1 MMRRVFIGGNWKMQ
15 TSFSK
20 VEELIEMLN
29 CAKIHCGDRDVVVA
43 PPIIFLDHVKQ
54 KLRKEIKVAAQ
65 NCSDQFEGALT
76 GETSVKM
83 IEDIGVE
90 WVLIGHSERRTIFK
104 ESNEFLALKTIA
116 AQKTGLKIIA
126 CIGETLAER
135 NSELTE
141 TVLKQQLDHLITAIS
156 CWSSVVI
163 AYEPVWA
170 IGTGVVATPDQA
182 QSAHLFIRGYITQK
196 VSATVA
202 DTLRIIYGGSVKA
215 SNVDEL
221 FQLPDI
227 DGFLVGGAST
237 SQDFIKIINCSR
249 K

>member
-1 MMRRVFIGGNWKMQ
+1 
-15 TSFSK
+15 
-20 VEELIEMLN
+20 
-29 CAKIHCGDRDVVVA
+29 
-43 PPIIFLDHVKQ
+43 
-54 KLRKEIKVAAQ
+54 
-65 NCSDQFEGALT
+65 
-76 GETSVKM
+76 M
-83 IEDIGVE
+83 IDDIGIE

-104 ESNEFLALKTIA
+104 ESNEFLASKTVV

-141 TVLKQQLDHLITAIS
+141 TVLKEQLDHLITAIS

-170 IGTGVVATPDQA
+170 IGTGVVATPDQVFIF
-182 QSAHLFIRGYITQK
+182 AHRFIREYIRQK
-196 VSATVA
+196 VSKTVA
-202 DTLRIIYGGSVKA
+202 DGLRIIYGGSVKA
-215 SNVDEL
+215 SNVDQL

-227 DGFLVGGAST
+227 DGFLVGGASM
-237 SQDFIKIINCSR
+237 SQDFIKIINCAR